1 MPRSPAPSRARTAAP
16 AETVAGVPLTHPD
29 RLYWPADG
37 ITKRDL
43 AHYLEAVSPRLLPWI
58 AGRPLSLL
66 RAPEGIE
73 AETFF
78 QRHAG
83 RGTSARITQ
92 VKPRG
97 ETAPLLQ
104 VDGVEG
110 LVALAQFGA
119 LEIHPWPAR
128 SAAIA
133 RPDRMILDLDP
144 AEGLPFDRV
153 VEAALALRERVSA
166 LGLVPFCKTTGG
178 KGLHVVVPVSG
189 TSWKGLHDASEALCK
204 ALEADEPARFT
215 TASAKDA
222 RTGRIFLDYQRNA
235 RGASSVAAW
244 SPRARAG
251 ASVSM
256 PLDWAE
262 VTPGLDPGAFTLR
275 TAPARLAAPD
285 PWAGFEGA
293 ARPLPKPR

>member
-1 MPRSPAPSRARTAAP
+1 MPASPRSQSAAP
-16 AETVAGVPLTHPD
+16 PETVASVPLTHPD
-29 RLYWPADG
+29 RVYWPGDG

-58 AGRPLSLL
+58 VGRPLSLL
-66 RAPEGIE
+66 RAPDGIGG
-73 AETFF
+73 ETFF

-97 ETAPLLQ
+97 ETSPLLQ

-119 LEIHPWPAR
+119 LEIHPWPAKGA
-128 SAAIA
+128 SIT
-133 RPDRMILDLDP
+133 RPDRLILDLDP
-144 AEGLPFDRV
+144 AEDLPFNRV
-153 VEAALALRERVSA
+153 VEAALAVRDRVAA
-166 LGLVPFCKTTGG
+166 LGLAPFCKTTGG

-189 TSWKGLHDASEALCK
+189 MSWKGLHDAAEGLCK
-204 ALEADEPARFT
+204 ALEAEEPSRFT
-215 TASAKDA
+215 TESAKAA

-235 RGASSVAAW
+235 RGASAVAAW
-244 SPRARAG
+244 SPRARPGAG
-251 ASVSM
+251 VSM

-262 VTPGLDPGAFTLR
+262 VAPGLAPRAFTLR

-285 PWAGFEGA
+285 PWAGFEEA
-293 ARPLPKPR
+293 ARPLPKTR